1 MDRRVQEG
9 CSKKKGG
16 GGLELEDYRSNPSYS
31 AFNLIPLGLSSL
43 ISKMELIIVSM
54 LLVMVRF

>member
-1 MDRRVQEG
+1 MQEG

-16 GGLELEDYRSNPSYS
+16 GALELEDYRSNLSYS
-31 AFNLIPLGLSSL
+31 PFNLIPLGLSSL
-43 ISKMELIIVSM
+43 LGKMEVIIVSK